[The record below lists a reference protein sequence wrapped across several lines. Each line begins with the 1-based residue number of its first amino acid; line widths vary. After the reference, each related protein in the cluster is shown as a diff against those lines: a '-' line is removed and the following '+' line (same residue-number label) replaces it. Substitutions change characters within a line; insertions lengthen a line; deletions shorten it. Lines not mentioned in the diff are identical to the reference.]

1 MTRKKRSR
9 GRLTLSTWL
18 RLPEREAFKNLEQ
31 LTLRLAN
38 QVLQE
43 FWLLSSGGG
52 SQERLAAYTAAEFP
66 RSRSRGER
74 GAARI
79 ASAADRFGTILVKN
93 LPAAAGD
100 TG

>member
-66 RSRSRGER
+66 RSRSREER